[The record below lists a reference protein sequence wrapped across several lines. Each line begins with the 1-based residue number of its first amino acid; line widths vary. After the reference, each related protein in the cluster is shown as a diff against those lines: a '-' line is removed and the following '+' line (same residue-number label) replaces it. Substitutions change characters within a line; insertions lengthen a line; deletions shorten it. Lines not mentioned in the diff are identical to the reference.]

1 MKRLLVTLVLIALII
16 TSLTASVFSVAAESA
31 EVEGSFDDSYVVDDL
46 LTATVNGQPFDPG
59 DFPAVAGA
67 QPQILSF
74 QEYGYSYYANE
85 NQDLFGLYIYVYNP
99 GQKTISSTTRNK
111 ISIAVGY
118 DESGKPNDYEKFTLV
133 LCSRSADDYS
143 NLYYKFRIA
152 DPSGKIKARV
162 ATTPLERRYD
172 VAEIELDFGDDNAA
186 AYGVGGTFRFT
197 GYATGL
203 GPADDTDDSTLRCDV
218 TDLETITLDVH
229 PTVWRSE
236 SSSAGAG
243 HHNQLHSVYFA
254 VEDRFF
260 ETYGALQKIKAM
272 YYEMQLQPAIVTSSE
287 EVYNDV
293 KPHLGENIGEHSDSI
308 TYAFG
313 ADSKSSSGMN
323 YSRLEFSWTYNV
335 DLYSVTS
342 AGYTSQRLSDSYSP
356 YLALLFYTGSSNLED
371 YSVSIEELTNYIKNY
386 DASHQNGDLDFLGG
400 ISADL
405 FDLSKSKPNEATVIE
420 LDADNEDDKHDLMS
434 YNDTH
439 DFWDEVG
446 DYGFWDALFG
456 RVPDDESLVAID
468 PIVIVEEAD
477 LTLGKASLCEKY
489 LINESDYDDFI
500 AYANANKPDSK
511 IVLFRYRVS
520 DYVSKSVVTLDNE
533 VFGDY
538 TSSSYMFRQSIDLD
552 FDIISLTFNKDG
564 NYTVI
569 AAVSDPINVIAPGD
583 PPADYDD
590 NGWVPKVKSWFE
602 QLWDKIVEL
611 WNKLVAALGDFGTN
625 WWKYLFVALA
635 IIVGVPIAFYL
646 IKTIVTLPWKLI
658 KQHERNQRYNQNTT
672 RGNYGK
678 KRKR

>member
-1 MKRLLVTLVLIALII
+1 MVLIALII

-46 LTATVNGQPFDPG
+46 MSATVDGQPFDPD
-59 DFPAVAGA
+59 DFPAVDGA

-74 QEYGYSYYANE
+74 QEYGYSYYADE
-85 NQDLFGLYIYVYNP
+85 NQDLFGLYIYIYNP
-99 GQKTISSTTRNK
+99 GAQTIRNSTRNTV
-111 ISIAVGY
+111 SIAVGY
-118 DESGKPNDYEKFTLV
+118 DDAGVPNDYAKFTLV
-133 LCSRSADDYS
+133 LCSRSADEYS

-197 GYATGL
+197 GFAAGL
-203 GPADDTDDSTLRCDV
+203 GPQDDNESSTLSCDV

-272 YYEMQLQPAIVTSSE
+272 YYEMQLQPAVVTYSDDVYDHAIDHVGQTVESYDDEIYYVFATDFAADDRHGVLHGDWCYNIADGGDPGFGKSGDFSRRSE
-287 EVYNDV
+287 
-293 KPHLGENIGEHSDSI
+293 L
-308 TYAFG
+308 
-313 ADSKSSSGMN
+313 
-323 YSRLEFSWTYNV
+323 
-335 DLYSVTS
+335 
-342 AGYTSQRLSDSYSP
+342 LS
-356 YLALLFYTGSSNLED
+356 LLFLRDQNDNVISIDDLTD
-371 YSVSIEELTNYIKNY
+371 YLKNY
-386 DASHQNGDLDFLGG
+386 DDSYVSGNLDFLGG

-405 FDLSKSKPNEATVIE
+405 FDLENSNPNTPTVIE
-420 LDADNEDDKHDLMS
+420 LDADNEDDKHNLLS

-446 DYGFWDALFG
+446 DYGLWDALFG
-456 RVPDDESLVAID
+456 RVPDDESIVAID
-468 PIVIVEEAD
+468 PIVVVDEAD

-500 AYANANKPDSK
+500 AYANANKSDSK

-520 DYVSKSVVTLDNE
+520 DYVSKELDIISPDNPYESSVKGY
-533 VFGDY
+533 VFD
-538 TSSSYMFRQSIDLD
+538 QSIDLE
-552 FDIISLTFNKDG
+552 FDIISLTFNKNG
-564 NYTVI
+564 VYTTI

-583 PPADYDD
+583 PPTDYDD
-590 NGWVPKVKSWFE
+590 NGWASAAKEWFE

-625 WWKYLFVALA
+625 WWKYLLVALA

-646 IKTIVTLPWKLI
+646 IKTIITLPWKLI
-658 KQHERNQRYNQNTT
+658 KQHERNQRS
-672 RGNYGK
+672 K
-678 KRKR
+678 KYRR

>member
-46 LTATVNGQPFDPG
+46 LTATVDGQPFDPD
-59 DFPAVAGA
+59 DFPAVDGA

-74 QEYGYSYYANE
+74 QEYGYSYYADE

-118 DESGKPNDYEKFTLV
+118 DETGKPNDYEKFSLV
-133 LCSRSADDYS
+133 LCSRSADEYS

-152 DPSGKIKARV
+152 DPYGKIKARV

-203 GPADDTDDSTLRCDV
+203 GPEDDTDESTLRCDV

-287 EVYNDV
+287 EVYNNV
-293 KPHLGENIGEHSDSI
+293 LPFVGKIVSSYVEAIGYVLATDFAADDRHGILHGDWCYNLADGGDSS
-308 TYAFG
+308 FG
-313 ADSKSSSGMN
+313 KAGDFDRRSELVSLLFLNEASSSIAI
-323 YSRLEFSWTYNV
+323 
-335 DLYSVTS
+335 D
-342 AGYTSQRLSDSYSP
+342 
-356 YLALLFYTGSSNLED
+356 
-371 YSVSIEELTNYIKNY
+371 ELTKYIKNY
-386 DASHQNGDLDFLGG
+386 SSSYENGELDFFGG

-405 FDLSKSKPNEATVIE
+405 FDLTNSKPNEATVIE
-420 LDADNEDDKHDLMS
+420 LDADNEDDKHDLLS

-446 DYGFWDALFG
+446 DYGLWDALFG

-468 PIVIVEEAD
+468 PIVIVDEAD

-500 AYANANKPDSK
+500 AYANANKSDSK

-520 DYVSKSVVTLDNE
+520 DYISKDLDIVSPKSPYESTRAGY
-533 VFGDY
+533 VFD
-538 TSSSYMFRQSIDLD
+538 QSIDLD

-590 NGWVPKVKSWFE
+590 NGWIPKVKSWFE

-611 WNKLVAALGDFGTN
+611 WNKLVAALGDFETN
-625 WWKYLFVALA
+625 WWKYLLVALA

-646 IKTIVTLPWKLI
+646 IKTIITLPWKLI
-658 KQHERNQRYNQNTT
+658 RQHERNQRYNQNTT

>member
-1 MKRLLVTLVLIALII
+1 MEL
-16 TSLTASVFSVAAESA
+16 
-31 EVEGSFDDSYVVDDL
+31 
-46 LTATVNGQPFDPG
+46 
-59 DFPAVAGA
+59 
-67 QPQILSF
+67 
-74 QEYGYSYYANE
+74 
-85 NQDLFGLYIYVYNP
+85 NQ
-99 GQKTISSTTRNK
+99 Q
-111 ISIAVGY
+111 
-118 DESGKPNDYEKFTLV
+118 
-133 LCSRSADDYS
+133 
-143 NLYYKFRIA
+143 
-152 DPSGKIKARV
+152 
-162 ATTPLERRYD
+162 
-172 VAEIELDFGDDNAA
+172 
-186 AYGVGGTFRFT
+186 
-197 GYATGL
+197 
-203 GPADDTDDSTLRCDV
+203 
-218 TDLETITLDVH
+218 
-229 PTVWRSE
+229 
-236 SSSAGAG
+236 
-243 HHNQLHSVYFA
+243 
-254 VEDRFF
+254 
-260 ETYGALQKIKAM
+260 
-272 YYEMQLQPAIVTSSE
+272 SE

-342 AGYTSQRLSDSYSP
+342 AGYTSQRLSDSYST

-386 DASHQNGDLDFLGG
+386 DASHQNGDLDFFGG

-420 LDADNEDDKHDLMS
+420 LDVDNEDDKHDLLS

-456 RVPDDESLVAID
+456 RVPDDESLVSID
-468 PIVIVEEAD
+468 PIVIVDEAD

-500 AYANANKPDSK
+500 AYANANKSDSK

-538 TSSSYMFRQSIDLD
+538 TSSSYMFQQSIDLD

-590 NGWVPKVKSWFE
+590 NGWASAAKEWFE

-625 WWKYLFVALA
+625 WWKYLLVALT
-635 IIVGVPIAFYL
+635 IIIGVPIAFYL
-646 IKTIVTLPWKLI
+646 IKTIITLPWKLI
-658 KQHERNQRYNQNTT
+658 KQHERNHRSTKY
-672 RGNYGK
+672 R
-678 KRKR
+678 R

>member
-172 VAEIELDFGDDNAA
+172 VAEVELDFGDDNAA

-203 GPADDTDDSTLRCDV
+203 GPADDTDESTLRCDV

-272 YYEMQLQPAIVTSSE
+272 YYEMQLQPAIVTTDE
-287 EVYNDV
+287 TIYNTV
-293 KPHLGENIGEHSDSI
+293 KNWLGKTIAGHTDDLL
-308 TYAFG
+308 YGFG
-313 ADSKSSSGMN
+313 TNRKKATGVSQVSYDWGYNVHTFYNYDGDN
-323 YSRLEFSWTYNV
+323 YSFQTVKTTLSTLTTLFCS
-335 DLYSVTS
+335 DTS
-342 AGYTSQRLSDSYSP
+342 K
-356 YLALLFYTGSSNLED
+356 
-371 YSVSIEELTNYIKNY
+371 SVSIDEIIDYIKNY
-386 DASHQNGDLDFLGG
+386 SSSYENGELDFFGG

-405 FDLSKSKPNEATVIE
+405 FDLSKSKPNEATIIE
-420 LDADNEDDKHDLMS
+420 LDADNEDDKHDLLS

-446 DYGFWDALFG
+446 DYGLWDALFG
-456 RVPDDESLVAID
+456 RVPDDESIVAID
-468 PIVIVEEAD
+468 PIAIVDEAD

-500 AYANANKPDSK
+500 AYANANKSGSK

-520 DYVSKSVVTLDNE
+520 DYESQSLYVLEDRLYNKNFDDT
-533 VFGDY
+533 
-538 TSSSYMFRQSIDLD
+538 SYMFRQSIDLD

-625 WWKYLFVALA
+625 WWKYLLVALA
-635 IIVGVPIAFYL
+635 IIIGVPIAFYL
-646 IKTIVTLPWKLI
+646 IKTIITLPWKLI

>member
-46 LTATVNGQPFDPG
+46 LTATVNGQPFDPD
-59 DFPAVAGA
+59 DFPAVDGA

-74 QEYGYSYYANE
+74 QEYGYSYYADE

-118 DESGKPNDYEKFTLV
+118 DETGKPNDYEKFTLV
-133 LCSRSADDYS
+133 LCSRSADEYS

-152 DPSGKIKARV
+152 DPSDKIKARV

-203 GPADDTDDSTLRCDV
+203 GPADDTDESTLRCDV

-272 YYEMQLQPAIVTSSE
+272 YYEMQLQPAIVTSDETIYNTVKNWLGKKIAGHTDDLLYGFGTNRKKATGVSQVSYDWGYN
-287 EVYNDV
+287 VYTFYNYD
-293 KPHLGENIGEHSDSI
+293 GD
-308 TYAFG
+308 
-313 ADSKSSSGMN
+313 N
-323 YSRLEFSWTYNV
+323 YSFQTVKTTLSTLTTLFCS
-335 DLYSVTS
+335 DTS
-342 AGYTSQRLSDSYSP
+342 K
-356 YLALLFYTGSSNLED
+356 
-371 YSVSIEELTNYIKNY
+371 SVSIDEIIDYIKNY
-386 DASHQNGDLDFLGG
+386 SSSYETGEIDFFGG

-420 LDADNEDDKHDLMS
+420 LDVDNEDDKHDLLS

-468 PIVIVEEAD
+468 PIVIVDEAD

-500 AYANANKPDSK
+500 AYANANKSDSK

-520 DYVSKSVVTLDNE
+520 DYESQSLYVLEDRLYNKNFDDT
-533 VFGDY
+533 
-538 TSSSYMFRQSIDLD
+538 SYMFRQSIDLD

-590 NGWVPKVKSWFE
+590 NGWIPKVKSWFE

-625 WWKYLFVALA
+625 WWKYLLVALA

>member
-1 MKRLLVTLVLIALII
+1 MVRISHLINHRSSLDNMKRLLVTLVLIALII

-46 LTATVNGQPFDPG
+46 LTATVDGQPFDPD
-59 DFPAVAGA
+59 DFPAVDGA

-74 QEYGYSYYANE
+74 QEYGYSYYADE
-85 NQDLFGLYIYVYNP
+85 NQDLFGLYVYIYNP
-99 GQKTISSTTRNK
+99 GAQTIRNSTRNTV
-111 ISIAVGY
+111 SIAVGY
-118 DESGKPNDYEKFTLV
+118 DDAGIPNDYAKFTLV
-133 LCSRSADDYS
+133 LCSRSADQYS
-143 NLYYKFRIA
+143 NLFYKFRIA
-152 DPSGKIKARV
+152 DASGTIQSRV
-162 ATTPLERRYD
+162 ASTPLERRYD
-172 VAEIELDFGDDNAA
+172 VAEIELDFGADNAS

-197 GYATGL
+197 GYAAGL
-203 GPADDTDDSTLRCDV
+203 GPDGENDASTLSCDV

-272 YYEMQLQPAIVTSSE
+272 YYEMQLQPAVVTYSDD
-287 EVYNDV
+287 VYNHAIDHV
-293 KPHLGENIGEHSDSI
+293 GQTVESYDDEIYYVFATDFAADDRHGVLHGDWCYNIADGGDPG
-308 TYAFG
+308 FG
-313 ADSKSSSGMN
+313 KSGDF
-323 YSRLEFSWTYNV
+323 SRRSEL
-335 DLYSVTS
+335 
-342 AGYTSQRLSDSYSP
+342 
-356 YLALLFYTGSSNLED
+356 LALLFLRNQND
-371 YSVSIEELTNYIKNY
+371 NSISIADLTDYIKNY
-386 DASHQNGDLDFLGG
+386 DSSYLSGNLNLLGG

-405 FDLSKSKPNEATVIE
+405 FDLENSTPNEPTVIE
-420 LDADNEDDKHDLMS
+420 LDADNEDDKHDLLS

-439 DFWDEVG
+439 DFWDKVG
-446 DYGFWDALFG
+446 DYGLWDALFG

-468 PIVIVEEAD
+468 PIVIVDVAD
-477 LTLGKASLCEKY
+477 LTLGKTALCEKY
-489 LINESDYDDFI
+489 LINENDYDDFI
-500 AYANANKPDSK
+500 AYANSKKDGNK

-520 DYVSKSVVTLDNE
+520 DYVSKELDIISPDQPYE
-533 VFGDY
+533 STVQGYVFD
-538 TSSSYMFRQSIDLD
+538 QSIDID

-590 NGWVPKVKSWFE
+590 NGWASAAKEWFE

-611 WNKLVAALGDFGTN
+611 WNKLVAALGDFETN
-625 WWKYLFVALA
+625 WWKYLLVALA
-635 IIVGVPIAFYL
+635 IIIGVPIAFYL
-646 IKTIVTLPWKLI
+646 IKTIITLPWKI
-658 KQHERNQRYNQNTT
+658 IRQHERNQKY
-672 RGNYGK
+672 K

>member
-1 MKRLLVTLVLIALII
+1 MVLIALII

-118 DESGKPNDYEKFTLV
+118 DETGKPNDYEKFTLV
-133 LCSRSADDYS
+133 LCSRSADEYS

-162 ATTPLERRYD
+162 ETTPLERRYD

-203 GPADDTDDSTLRCDV
+203 GPEDDTDESTLRCDV

-272 YYEMQLQPAIVTSSE
+272 YYEMQLQPAIVTSDETIYNTVKNWLGKKIAGHTDDLLYGFGTNRKKATGVSQVSYDWGYN
-287 EVYNDV
+287 VYTFYNYD
-293 KPHLGENIGEHSDSI
+293 GD
-308 TYAFG
+308 
-313 ADSKSSSGMN
+313 N
-323 YSRLEFSWTYNV
+323 YSFQTVKTTLSTLTTLFCS
-335 DLYSVTS
+335 DTS
-342 AGYTSQRLSDSYSP
+342 K
-356 YLALLFYTGSSNLED
+356 
-371 YSVSIEELTNYIKNY
+371 SVSIDEIIDYIKNY
-386 DASHQNGDLDFLGG
+386 SSSYENGELDFFGG
-400 ISADL
+400 ISSDL
-405 FDLSKSKPNEATVIE
+405 FDISKSKPNEATVIE
-420 LDADNEDDKHDLMS
+420 LDADNEDDKHDLLS

-446 DYGFWDALFG
+446 DYGLWDALFG
-456 RVPDDESLVAID
+456 RVPDDESIVAID
-468 PIVIVEEAD
+468 PIVIVDEAD

-500 AYANANKPDSK
+500 AYANANKSDSK

-520 DYVSKSVVTLDNE
+520 DYESQSLYVLEDRLYNKNFDDT
-533 VFGDY
+533 
-538 TSSSYMFRQSIDLD
+538 SYMFRQSIDLD
-552 FDIISLTFNKDG
+552 FDIISLTFNKEG

-590 NGWVPKVKSWFE
+590 NGWGPKVKSWFE

-611 WNKLVAALGDFGTN
+611 WNKLVAALGDFETN
-625 WWKYLFVALA
+625 WWKYLLVALA

-658 KQHERNQRYNQNTT
+658 KQHERNQRS
-672 RGNYGK
+672 K
-678 KRKR
+678 KYRR

>member
-16 TSLTASVFSVAAESA
+16 TSLTASSLSVTAESA
-31 EVEGSFDDSYVVDDL
+31 EAGSFDDSYVVDDL
-46 LTATVNGQPFDPG
+46 MSATVDGQPFDPD
-59 DFPAVAGA
+59 DFPAVDGA

-74 QEYGYSYYANE
+74 QEYGYSYYADE

-118 DESGKPNDYEKFTLV
+118 DETGKPNDYEKFTLV
-133 LCSRSADDYS
+133 LCSRSADEYS

-152 DPSGKIKARV
+152 DASGTIQSRV

-172 VAEIELDFGDDNAA
+172 VAEIELDFGDDNAS

-197 GYATGL
+197 GYAAGL
-203 GPADDTDDSTLRCDV
+203 GPQDDNESSTLSCDV

-272 YYEMQLQPAIVTSSE
+272 YYEMQLQPAIVTTDE
-287 EVYNDV
+287 TIYNTV
-293 KPHLGENIGEHSDSI
+293 KNWLGKKIAGHTDDLL
-308 TYAFG
+308 YGFG
-313 ADSKSSSGMN
+313 TDRKKATGVSQVSYDWGYNVFTFYNYDGDN
-323 YSRLEFSWTYNV
+323 YSFQTVKTTLSTLTTLFCS
-335 DLYSVTS
+335 DTS
-342 AGYTSQRLSDSYSP
+342 K
-356 YLALLFYTGSSNLED
+356 
-371 YSVSIEELTNYIKNY
+371 SVSIDEIIDYIKNY
-386 DASHQNGDLDFLGG
+386 SSSYENGELDFFGG

-405 FDLSKSKPNEATVIE
+405 FDLSKSKPNDATVIE
-420 LDADNEDDKHDLMS
+420 LDADNEDDKHDLLS

-446 DYGFWDALFG
+446 DYGLWDALFG

-468 PIVIVEEAD
+468 PIVIVDEAD

-500 AYANANKPDSK
+500 AYANANKSDSK

-520 DYVSKSVVTLDNE
+520 DYESKSLYVLEDRLYNKNFDDT
-533 VFGDY
+533 
-538 TSSSYMFRQSIDLD
+538 SYMFRQSIDLD

-590 NGWVPKVKSWFE
+590 NGWASAAKEWFE

-625 WWKYLFVALA
+625 WWKYLLVALA

-646 IKTIVTLPWKLI
+646 IKTIITLPWKI
-658 KQHERNQRYNQNTT
+658 IRQHERNQKKK
-672 RGNYGK
+672 NY
-678 KRKR
+678 RR

>member
-1 MKRLLVTLVLIALII
+1 MVLIAIII

-46 LTATVNGQPFDPG
+46 LTATVNGQPFDPD

-74 QEYGYSYYANE
+74 QEYGYSYYADE

-99 GQKTISSTTRNK
+99 GQKTIPSTTRNK

-118 DESGKPNDYEKFTLV
+118 DETGKPNDYEKFTLV
-133 LCSRSADDYS
+133 LCSRSADEYS

-197 GYATGL
+197 GFAAGL
-203 GPADDTDDSTLRCDV
+203 GPQDDNESSTLSCDV

-272 YYEMQLQPAIVTSSE
+272 YYEMQLQPAIVTSDETIYNTVKNWLGKKIAGHTDDLLYGFGTDRKKATGVSQVSYDWGYN
-287 EVYNDV
+287 VYTFYNYD
-293 KPHLGENIGEHSDSI
+293 GD
-308 TYAFG
+308 
-313 ADSKSSSGMN
+313 N
-323 YSRLEFSWTYNV
+323 YSFQTVKTTLSTLTTLFCS
-335 DLYSVTS
+335 DTS
-342 AGYTSQRLSDSYSP
+342 K
-356 YLALLFYTGSSNLED
+356 
-371 YSVSIEELTNYIKNY
+371 SVSIDEIIDYIKNY
-386 DASHQNGDLDFLGG
+386 SSSYETGEIDFFGG

-405 FDLSKSKPNEATVIE
+405 FDLSKSKPNEATIIE
-420 LDADNEDDKHDLMS
+420 LDADNEDDKHDLLS

-446 DYGFWDALFG
+446 DYGLWDALFG
-456 RVPDDESLVAID
+456 RVPDDESIVAID
-468 PIVIVEEAD
+468 PIVVVDEAD
-477 LTLGKASLCEKY
+477 LTLGKTSLCEKY

-500 AYANANKPDSK
+500 AYANANKSGSK

-520 DYVSKSVVTLDNE
+520 DYESQSLYVLEDRLYNKNFDDT
-533 VFGDY
+533 
-538 TSSSYMFRQSIDLD
+538 SYMFRQSIDLD

-590 NGWVPKVKSWFE
+590 NGWASAAKEWFE

-625 WWKYLFVALA
+625 WWKYLLVALA

-658 KQHERNQRYNQNTT
+658 RQHERKQN
-672 RGNYGK
+672 YK
-678 KRKR
+678 KYKR